1 MCCRSEA
8 SFSTG
13 SIAFFFLPFSHY
25 EREVEGTLL
34 DVRRSKGEQDDTKE
48 K

>member
-1 MCCRSEA
+1 MLQERS
-8 SFSTG
+8 FLFHWLDCFL
-13 SIAFFFLPFSHY
+13 FFPFSHY